1 MVMKYAVSEKNV
13 LEQKSL
19 KEQTEKKYKEAVR
32 ENELLQHKLTTM
44 NSEKARICQM
54 LDNKVN
60 YNCEVLIFADEIIFS
75 VTI

>member
-1 MVMKYAVSEKNV
+1 MKYAVSEKNV

-19 KEQTEKKYKEAVR
+19 KEQTEKKYKEVIR
-32 ENELLQHKLTTM
+32 ENELLQHKLNTM

-60 YNCEVLIFADEIIFS
+60 CNI
-75 VTI
+75 